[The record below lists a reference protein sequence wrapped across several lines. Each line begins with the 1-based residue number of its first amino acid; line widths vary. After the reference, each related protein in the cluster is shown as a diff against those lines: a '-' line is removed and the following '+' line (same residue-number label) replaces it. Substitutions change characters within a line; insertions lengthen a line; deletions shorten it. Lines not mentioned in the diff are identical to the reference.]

1 MGLTAAVNLPW
12 RGPSYGYAPL
22 QRLEDG
28 QCIAL
33 LVRRSRGAPCA
44 TLKSQARFG
53 IPIDLPAAQPKPY
66 SSSHVVAP
74 ISGFNPT
81 RPANEKTIPLPIGS
95 ALPKDCFPS
104 GFRRGSRQQLSWS
117 FLPLRRM
124 DPSESTP
131 PRLASPGT
139 FRPQGFAPSRRFPPR
154 SDLRPYFIPVAPLGF
169 CSTGIFPHC
178 QVPELVAPWM
188 PSWRY
193 SYVPIVIKDTR
204 PLISAHRSARHSEL
218 PPSGPCSDSE
228 SVLTF

>member
-1 MGLTAAVNLPW
+1 MWLRPFQGSTQH
-12 RGPSYGYAPL
+12 GPPTKSRTLRPL
-22 QRLEDG
+22 VQ
-28 QCIAL
+28 
-33 LVRRSRGAPCA
+33 RSRRIA
-44 TLKSQARFG
+44 S
-53 IPIDLPAAQPKPY
+53 
-66 SSSHVVAP
+66 
-74 ISGFNPT
+74 PT
-81 RPANEKTIPLPIGS
+81 
-95 ALPKDCFPS
+95 

-124 DPSESTP
+124 NPSESTP
-131 PRLASPGT
+131 PRFASPGT

-154 SDLRPYFIPVAPLGF
+154 SDLRPYFMPVAPLGF

-204 PLISAHRSARHSEL
+204 PLISAHRNVRHSEL